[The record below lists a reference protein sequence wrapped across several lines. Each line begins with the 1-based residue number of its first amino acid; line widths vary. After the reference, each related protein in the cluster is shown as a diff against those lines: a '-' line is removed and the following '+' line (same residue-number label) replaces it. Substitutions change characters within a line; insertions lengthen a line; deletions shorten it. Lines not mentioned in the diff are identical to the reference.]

1 MAREKK
7 RKVRIRAREKDGI
20 VEVKARIAHPM
31 ETGLRRDL
39 ATGGYWPEHI
49 ITEGIVR
56 LNGEI
61 ALKMEW
67 SIAISKNPYIEFRFH
82 GKTGDQIDFWLVDN
96 HNNVLE
102 GSEIVQ

>member
-1 MAREKK
+1 MAKEKN

-20 VEVKARIAHPM
+20 VEVKARITHPM
-31 ETGLRRDL
+31 ETGLHRAS

-67 SIAISKNPYIEFRFH
+67 SIAISKNPYLEFRFH
-82 GKTGDQIDFWLVDN
+82 GKKGDRIDFWFVDN
-96 HNNVLE
+96 YKNVLE
-102 GSEIVQ
+102 GSGMVQ